1 MVQEIKEGSNKKGL
15 AARILGGQPTPNQKA
30 YFWLVILSLLLWP
43 MGFFVSIF
51 FFDTPIRTTF
61 DEICRWGMVLTVWL
75 YPLYLLPLIRLWFRL
90 SKRIGA
96 TWLYYFCPLIPVAIF
111 YMFMQLDKL

>member
-1 MVQEIKEGSNKKGL
+1 MLKGF
-15 AARILGGQPTPNQKA
+15 AARFLGDQPTSFQEF
-30 YFWLVILSLLLWP
+30 YFWMMVLSLLFWP
-43 MGFFVSIF
+43 IPAFVALF
-51 FFDTPIRTTF
+51 FFDAPIRSTV
-61 DEICRWGMVLTVWL
+61 DDICRSGMAYTIWL